1 MNTRLEV
8 SICKIC
14 CVIFLGPASRSVEI
28 ISQLIEN
35 GMNIARLNFSH
46 GTHEVFFF
54 GKCFCFVWFL
64 FLFYT
69 SRMKLFM
76 TGNIYTDSG
85 RFITFKMAREI
96 VTMLT
101 LGIICYMG

>member
-1 MNTRLEV
+1 M
-8 SICKIC
+8 
-14 CVIFLGPASRSVEI
+14 EI

-64 FLFYT
+64 FNLFYT

-76 TGNIYTDSG
+76 TGNIYTDAG
-85 RFITFKMAREI
+85 RFIMFKMAREI
-96 VTMLT
+96 VAILI

>member
-1 MNTRLEV
+1 MNTRLEF

-76 TGNIYTDSG
+76 TGNIYTNSG
-85 RFITFKMAREI
+85 RFHY
-96 VTMLT
+96 VQD
-101 LGIICYMG
+101 G

>member
-1 MNTRLEV
+1 
-8 SICKIC
+8 
-14 CVIFLGPASRSVEI
+14 
-28 ISQLIEN
+28 
-35 GMNIARLNFSH
+35 MNIARLNFSH

-76 TGNIYTDSG
+76 TGNIYTNSG
-85 RFITFKMAREI
+85 KFHYVQDGWGNCNNAYPWNN
-96 VTMLT
+96 L
-101 LGIICYMG
+101 LHGLDP

>member
-76 TGNIYTDSG
+76 TGNIFTDSG
-85 RFITFKMAREI
+85 RFIMFKMAREI
-96 VTMLT
+96 VTMLI